1 MAIYTYITLSR
12 LFELVKDSGL
22 SDKPDVVVWIQ
33 DQRSLCLGLSSPQV
47 LLSPPLFIIDFEKE
61 SLRALG
67 EWPIQQNE
75 PTQSQKF
82 SPSKKSTK
90 QDSKRKRFSYEM
102 ELKIGGKTDHSIY
115 TSQRALIKDSLCILQ
130 KKYPTLLA
138 QLEESTR
145 KEGKIL
151 RVSRTKENLF
161 LSKKVVDKNCDEL
174 IDGWYINV
182 NFSWDEIIKL
192 LKKSCKY
199 VGIKYGRDLII
210 SKNDRN

>member
-1 MAIYTYITLSR
+1 M
-12 LFELVKDSGL
+12 
-22 SDKPDVVVWIQ
+22 PW
-33 DQRSLCLGLSSPQV
+33 
-47 LLSPPLFIIDFEKE
+47 
-61 SLRALG
+61 G

-102 ELKIGGKTDHSIY
+102 ELKIDGKISHKGIY

-130 KKYPTLLA
+130 NKEPDLLEH
-138 QLEESTR
+138 LEESTK
-145 KEGKIL
+145 KEGGKIR

-161 LSKKVVDKNCDEL
+161 LNKKVVAKNCDEL
-174 IDGWYINV
+174 VDGWYINV
-182 NFSWDEIIKL
+182 NFSWDEIVKL